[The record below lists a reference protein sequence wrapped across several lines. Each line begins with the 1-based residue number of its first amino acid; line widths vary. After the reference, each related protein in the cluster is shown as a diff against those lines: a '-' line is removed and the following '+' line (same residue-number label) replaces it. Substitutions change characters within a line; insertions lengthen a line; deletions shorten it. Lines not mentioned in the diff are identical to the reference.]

1 MLTIKV
7 AARNSP
13 LSIKQVLEVEREL
26 KQHVSS
32 FKIYPTLIHS
42 KGDLDLKTSLLY
54 LEKTDFFTKEVDDLV
69 KDGICDVSIH
79 SAKDLPETLD
89 KDLEIYALTKGVDSC
104 DVLVLREGETLKSL
118 KEGALI
124 GTSSLRR
131 LSAVSL
137 IRKDFTPKD
146 IRGTIQRRIEL
157 LQNKEYDAVIIA
169 KAALIRLDLL
179 HLNFIELNIE
189 VSPLQGR
196 LAVVGKKNNI
206 ELKTIFSKIDHR
218 G

>member
-13 LSIKQVLEVEREL
+13 LSIKQVMEVEGEL
-26 KQHVSS
+26 KKYISS
-32 FKIYPTLIHS
+32 LKISSTLIHS
-42 KGDLDLKTSLLY
+42 SGDLDLKTSLLY

-69 KDGICDVSIH
+69 KDGTCDVSIH
-79 SAKDLPETLD
+79 SAKDLPEPLD

-104 DVLVLREGETLKSL
+104 DVLLLREGETLESL
-118 KEGALI
+118 KEGAQI

-131 LSAVSL
+131 LSAISFL
-137 IRKDFTPKD
+137 RKDFIGKD

-157 LQNKEYDAVIIA
+157 LEKKEYDGVIIA

-196 LAVVGKKNNI
+196 LAVVGKKNNV
-206 ELKTIFSKIDHR
+206 ELKTIFSNIDHK